1 MITFRIAIA
10 SIVFVLYGSFAH
22 ADILFNGRLNDGNF
36 SRYVS
41 LEANGVS
48 YSREKVPG
56 AGIPGRL
63 EQAIDPAGS
72 GKLELR
78 SAIMTGDVRTN
89 GGFRSEV
96 SAPKDPMGSER
107 WYSWGYYLPETFR
120 PATNHDMIIAQFQTT
135 ADANE
140 STSRRPAL
148 ALWVQ
153 GDELKLQNA
162 FDYDRITSPSGT
174 LPIVDIDYEHRE
186 LASWAL
192 ETNKWTNL
200 ALHVKWAGDD
210 TGFMEFWKDGT
221 LLFRETNHINTFNDE
236 HGVWFKTGV
245 YGFTKTS
252 ESISAYSTGVNIG
265 DGEETLRSVATAS
278 ISSVSTVPEPGGYLM
293 MLAGLGLFGV
303 TLGKR
308 HLPSSERA
316 EHI

>member
-1 MITFRIAIA
+1 MIIFRAVVA
-10 SIVFVLYGSFAH
+10 SIFVLYGGFAY
-22 ADILFNGRLNDGNF
+22 ADILFNGRLDEGNF
-36 SRYVS
+36 TRYIS
-41 LEANGVS
+41 MEANGVS
-48 YSREKVPG
+48 HNWKNIPPLGIRGHLEK
-56 AGIPGRL
+56 
-63 EQAIDPAGS
+63 AIDPAGS

-78 SAIMTGDVRTN
+78 STIAVGDARTN

-96 SAPKDPMGSER
+96 SAPKDPIGSER

-148 ALWVQ
+148 SLWVQ
-153 GDELKLQNA
+153 GDQLKLINA

-174 LPIVDIDYEHRE
+174 PPIIDIDYGYRE
-186 LASWAL
+186 LASWSL

-210 TGFMEFWKDGT
+210 TGFMEVWKDGT

-245 YGFTKTS
+245 YGFTKTA
-252 ESISAYSTGVNIG
+252 ELISAYSTGVKIG
-265 DGEETLRSVATAS
+265 DGGETLQS
-278 ISSVSTVPEPGGYLM
+278 ITTSAVSAVPEPGVYLM
-293 MLAGLGLFGV
+293 MLAGLGCFGF
-303 TLGKR
+303 TLGKK

-316 EHI
+316 KHT